1 MIVLGTIILYFAV
14 LLLLSRWIERR
25 GRLMSMKDSE
35 ENGDGNAAFFSGNRQ
50 SPWPLV
56 AFGMIGASISG
67 LTFIGVPGWVMGT
80 DMTYLQMCLGFVVGY
95 IVVAFVLLPL
105 YYQHRLTSIYTY
117 LHHRLGRVSYKT
129 GASFFILSKLLG
141 AAAKFYVVCEILQN
155 CLSDTIELPYTLIVV
170 VALLLIWL
178 YTRRGGIRTLVWT
191 DVVQTACLL
200 LALLLIL
207 VRVAELLDFSLTEA
221 FSAVWNDAHARIFEW
236 DDFSSKQNF
245 WKQFLSGIFV
255 VIVMTG
261 LDQDMMQKNLTCKD
275 LRSAQKDMCSYG
287 VLFVPVNFLFLAL
300 GILLLMLYQQLGLDL
315 PAKGDAL
322 LAQIVLDG
330 TLGQAC
336 LVFFTLGVIASAFS
350 SADSA
355 LTALTTSFC
364 IDLLHREKDERT
376 RKQVHLGLLIAFVIV
391 TLVFHWLGSGS
402 VMDLIYTLVSYTYG
416 PLLGLF
422 AFGMFTKR
430 YLREQLVPYVVI
442 ASPVICY
449 VIDAAVQAA
458 AGYQFG
464 YEMLMLNGLL
474 TFVGLC
480 WISRSADTAQNRDI
494 DKK

>member
-1 MIVLGTIILYFAV
+1 M
-14 LLLLSRWIERR
+14 
-25 GRLMSMKDSE
+25 
-35 ENGDGNAAFFSGNRQ
+35 
-50 SPWPLV
+50 
-56 AFGMIGASISG
+56 
-67 LTFIGVPGWVMGT
+67 
-80 DMTYLQMCLGFVVGY
+80 
-95 IVVAFVLLPL
+95 
-105 YYQHRLTSIYTY
+105 
-117 LHHRLGRVSYKT
+117 
-129 GASFFILSKLLG
+129 G

-155 CLSDTIELPYTLIVV
+155 CLSDTIKLPYALIVI

-191 DVVQTACLL
+191 DVLQTACLL

-207 VRVAELLDFSLTEA
+207 MRVAELLDFSFTEA
-221 FSAVWNDAHARIFEW
+221 FSAVWNDPHARIFEW

-300 GILLLMLYQQLGLDL
+300 GILLLLLYQQLGLDL

-336 LVFFTLGVIASAFS
+336 LVFFTLGVVASAFS

-364 IDLLHREKDERT
+364 IDLLHREKDEHI
-376 RKQVHLGLLIAFVIV
+376 RKQVHLGLLVAFVIV

-430 YLREQLVPYVVI
+430 HLRERLVPYVVI

-449 VIDAAVQAA
+449 VIDATVHAST
-458 AGYQFG
+458 GYQFG

-480 WISRSADTAQNRDI
+480 WIAKSADAAPIIDI